1 MPGRSAAIMSEP
13 SFADL
18 VERLQNN
25 EREAVDL
32 LVARYGRALRRAIDR
47 ALFERRV
54 ASAHGALADGDASD
68 VYQTVLLLFLVRLRR
83 GESGNELTG
92 PLSFETPGHLVAYLK
107 TIAANEIR
115 RRYRRGGGAGRII
128 GDGSLTDAGGA
139 SGPGLPGI
147 ASAAASSE
155 PSPSECL
162 ILRELLERDQAA
174 LAEIDR
180 RLRPEEQAI
189 WVLVRQELSWPEIA
203 RRLGRSAEALRK
215 TFSRAIRRIAA
226 ELGSGSSDHGRAPER

>member
-1 MPGRSAAIMSEP
+1 MPGRCAAIMSEP

-25 EREAVDL
+25 EPEAVDL
-32 LVARYGRALRRAIDR
+32 LVARYGRALRRAIER

-54 ASAHGALADGDASD
+54 ASAHGDLADGDASD
-68 VYQTVLLLFLVRLRR
+68 VFQTVLLLFLVRLRR
-83 GESGNELTG
+83 RESGDELTG

-107 TIAANEIR
+107 AIASNEIR
-115 RRYRRGGGAGRII
+115 RRFRRRSGAVRII
-128 GDGSLTDAGGA
+128 GDGSLTDAGGEGG
-139 SGPGLPGI
+139 SGLTGI
-147 ASAAASSE
+147 AAVAVSSE
-155 PSPSECL
+155 LSPSECL
-162 ILRELLERDQAA
+162 ILRELLERDRAT

-180 RLRPEEQAI
+180 RLRPDEQAI

-226 ELGSGSSDHGRAPER
+226 ELGSGSSDHGRAPE